1 MFGPSLRSPE
11 LLCPLLTSANPSR
24 HLSITVVRDRLAD
37 LPGYCAL
44 TFTLMPAAYTLKLSV
59 QVSDFEDIGLLI
71 QLARLYAISVR
82 QASALP
88 AASFRFHLA
97 MDTLAVRL
105 TIPPVGLVEDFHL
118 QVRAPC
124 RAHPYK
130 KEGHSRGPP
139 WFRKLGEE
147 ADLLTTA

>member
-1 MFGPSLRSPE
+1 MP
-11 LLCPLLTSANPSR
+11 
-24 HLSITVVRDRLAD
+24 VVRDRLTD

-44 TFTLMPAAYTLKLSV
+44 TFTLMPAASTFKLSV
-59 QVSDFEDIGLLI
+59 QVSDFEDICLLI
-71 QLARLYAISVR
+71 QLARLYAVSVR

-124 RAHPYK
+124 RAHK
-130 KEGHSRGPP
+130 
-139 WFRKLGEE
+139 
-147 ADLLTTA
+147 